1 MGSKVIVPSSLSNIN
16 LVDNSFS
23 AFSYSVISCKM
34 FEIAI
39 RKPREKMKHRLA
51 NLKSAVYAIW
61 LLFINHMGTPSY
73 RKDLTCTFIMYS
85 ILMSFDITLLV
96 NFTFHCFAE
105 DNFEKFGFIFCF
117 VLFAVPYLSAIFHI
131 IAAFSGEDIWLRVA
145 GNMNS
150 MLISIN
156 YPLTFIALMFM
167 GDAVEYKV
175 MLVLMTMNKCVL
187 SFITA

>member
-1 MGSKVIVPSSLSNIN
+1 
-16 LVDNSFS
+16 
-23 AFSYSVISCKM
+23 M
-34 FEIAI
+34 FEIAL
-39 RKPREKMKHRLA
+39 RKPRDKIKHRMA
-51 NLKSAVYAIW
+51 NIKSCVYAIW

-73 RKDLTCTFIMYS
+73 RKDLTCTFILYS

-105 DNFEKFGFIFCF
+105 DNFYRFGFIFF
-117 VLFAVPYLSAIFHI
+117 FILFGVPFFSAIFHLV
-131 IAAFSGEDIWLRVA
+131 AAVTGKDSMLRAA

-156 YPLTFIALMFM
+156 YPLTLVALIVM

-175 MLVLMTMNKCVL
+175 MLVLMTMNKCAL
-187 SFITA
+187 SFLTA